1 MIELSM
7 KFYNFVLVESVGTL
21 NATFKHRESTRNW
34 DTCQQ
39 NQSLTG
45 SADSKDLFKAVR
57 KNFMWTY
64 HV

>member
-34 DTCQQ
+34 DACLQ

-45 SADSKDLFKAVR
+45 SADSKDLFKAAR